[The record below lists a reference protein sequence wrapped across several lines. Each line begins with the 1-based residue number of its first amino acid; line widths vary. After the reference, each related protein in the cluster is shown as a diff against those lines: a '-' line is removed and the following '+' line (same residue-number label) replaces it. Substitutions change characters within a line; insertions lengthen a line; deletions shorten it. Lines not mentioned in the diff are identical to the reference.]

1 MKAKTVIIP
10 IETKVREFHSKLLLS
25 CVLAERGCRVIL
37 GGALPIRGGLP
48 VWPTGLFLDKSVSP
62 SRARLFGEYKQWGH
76 KIIAWCEEGLT
87 IVDPNEYLP
96 RKIDAEALRQVERFF
111 AWGPYQADLIRGKC
125 PDSRDKIIL
134 TGNPRIDLLRK
145 PFRAVFEEEVQKLK
159 ERCGRYALINTNFS
173 LCNHQKGE
181 GAFMRLQKEAG
192 KLKTPEDEA
201 FARGWVA
208 HKTAIFEAFKAF
220 IPKLCRQLPDI
231 KIIIRPHPSEN
242 HATWQKLAEAFE
254 NCLVVHEGTVVPWIL
269 GSDVLIHNGCT
280 TGIEAYLLDKPVLA
294 YQPATS
300 AVYDAELPNRSSE
313 QVFSEEQLLRRAV
326 QIVRDRQDPLR
337 TPEQEAFV
345 AQYISRTAGEYAT
358 DCIASVIEDVLAC
371 PDRRGLFEALQTRLR
386 RILWRL
392 KNPRGFVPGA
402 GVYHKQKFPGLS
414 EDEVIQAIGLLKN
427 CSGRFFGVR
436 VRGLGCDCFLL
447 QGEKS

>member
-1 MKAKTVIIP
+1 MKGITVIIP

-76 KIIAWCEEGLT
+76 RIVAWCEEGLT

-111 AWGPYQADLIRGKC
+111 AWGPYQAGLIKGKC
-125 PDSRDKIIL
+125 AESADKIML
-134 TGNPRIDLLRK
+134 AGNPRIDLLRK
-145 PFRAVFEEEVQKLK
+145 PFRAIFDEDVQKLK
-159 ERCGRYALINTNFS
+159 ERYGRYVLINTNFS

-192 KLKTPEDEA
+192 KLKTPEDEQ

-208 HKTAIFEAFKAF
+208 HKTAIFEAFKMF
-220 IPKLCRQLPDI
+220 IPKLCRQLPDV

-242 HATWQKLAEAFE
+242 HGTWQKLAEAFD

-294 YQPATS
+294 YQPVTS
-300 AVYDAELPNRSSE
+300 EVYDAELPNRSSE
-313 QVFSEEQLLRRAV
+313 QVFEESQLLQRTGE
-326 QIVRDRQDPLR
+326 IVRDRKNPVHS
-337 TPEQEAFV
+337 PEREQFV
-345 AQYISRTAGEYAT
+345 AQYISQTTGDYAA
-358 DCIASVIEDVLAC
+358 DCIARAIEDVLTRS
-371 PDRRGLFEALQTRLR
+371 DRRGAVGAVLAVLR
-386 RILWRL
+386 RILWRI
-392 KNPRGFVPGA
+392 KNPRGFAVGK
-402 GVYHKQKFPGLS
+402 GVYHKQKFPGLTR
-414 EDEVIQAIGLLKN
+414 DEVEQALGLLRN
-427 CSGRFFGVR
+427 CSGRFGGVR
-436 VRGLGCDCFLL
+436 FRSLGNDCFLL
-447 QGEKS
+447 QGENS